1 VRTGKKQLERVR
13 GLLETTRYAASR
25 GASPLGHLWFAGGT
39 AIYCGLNI
47 RNGEE
52 GRPPTFDGLRTRAGD
67 HMQEPSEEQIRQH
80 LDSLVGSDCLSKS
93 VTSQRLLSYL
103 VHRSLSGAEGPKET
117 EIAIDVFGRDVSFNG
132 GDDSVVRVAMR
143 GLRQK
148 LVEYYA
154 GPGRDDALAFEIPKG
169 SYRLAVTR
177 RQRAAEAPV
186 QAAERST
193 SALAEAPAPRRSWGP
208 AAAVATALLCLSLAL
223 NLYVWLRPPPVEP
236 EQAGIRSSAL
246 WKDIVA
252 SRRPVM
258 FVLGDLFMY
267 TQSDPVT
274 GRTQTVRDPQI
285 NSSDDLRAF
294 LATQPQLAAERGLRY
309 ASYVQKS
316 TAAGMAAI
324 IPIIT
329 GSPRPTEVR
338 LRDELRAEDLQR
350 YDIIYLGPI
359 SRIGPLDGSFYGHSR
374 YRFDAPSSVLTDVR
388 TNQAYKPEGDLG
400 GHHKD
405 YALVSRFRGPAGNT
419 IVVIT
424 AGGRN
429 AGLQQV
435 VRAVT
440 TAEGL
445 GLFDQRLRDAGADD
459 ADAFEALLEVTGYK
473 QTDLSAGIVEIYA
486 TPRSDAAAPRSGV
499 PESSPAPVISAN

>member
-1 VRTGKKQLERVR
+1 M
-13 GLLETTRYAASR
+13 A
-25 GASPLGHLWFAGGT
+25 
-39 AIYCGLNI
+39 
-47 RNGEE
+47 
-52 GRPPTFDGLRTRAGD
+52 
-67 HMQEPSEEQIRQH
+67 
-80 LDSLVGSDCLSKS
+80 
-93 VTSQRLLSYL
+93 
-103 VHRSLSGAEGPKET
+103 
-117 EIAIDVFGRDVSFNG
+117 
-132 GDDSVVRVAMR
+132 
-143 GLRQK
+143 
-148 LVEYYA
+148 
-154 GPGRDDALAFEIPKG
+154 
-169 SYRLAVTR
+169 
-177 RQRAAEAPV
+177 AAEATP
-186 QAAERST
+186 
-193 SALAEAPAPRRSWGP
+193 PRRNWGT
-208 AAAVATALLCLSLAL
+208 AAAVASVLLCLSLAL
-223 NLYVWLRPPPVEP
+223 NVYVWQRRSGLEP
-236 EQAGIRSSAL
+236 EQAEIRRSAL
-246 WKDIVA
+246 WKDIAA

-324 IPIIT
+324 IPIIA
-329 GSPRPTEVR
+329 GSTRPTEVR

-359 SRIGPLDGSFYGHSR
+359 SRIGPLDGSFHGHSR

-388 TNQAYKPEGDLG
+388 SNQAYKPEGDLG

-445 GLFDQRLRDAGADD
+445 GLFDRRLKDSGAGD

-473 QTDLSAGIVEIYA
+473 QTDLSADIVDIHA
-486 TPRSDAAAPRSGV
+486 TPGGGGATSEAAV
-499 PESSPAPVISAN
+499 PAN